1 MSEGDVHFQNVS
13 DKELCNWISENSEL
27 VEHKDFR
34 YEYNF
39 LSQRLIIKCMP
50 TPTHDSLQYFFTQT
64 VFGTFVEKVGLLK
77 AQELV
82 TTGAGTSF
90 TGFEG
95 DLCGSTEKLP
105 DAFIQLEGSD
115 FPVVVC
121 EAGWAEKL
129 EDLKTDAKL

>member
-1 MSEGDVHFQNVS
+1 MEPTVTIRDLDLKKIAELRERSEADVHFQNVS
-13 DKELCNWISENSEL
+13 DSELRNWISENPEL

-77 AQELV
+77 AQELI
-82 TTGAGTSF
+82 TTGAGT
-90 TGFEG
+90 
-95 DLCGSTEKLP
+95 CK
-105 DAFIQLEGSD
+105 
-115 FPVVVC
+115 
-121 EAGWAEKL
+121 
-129 EDLKTDAKL
+129 

>member
-1 MSEGDVHFQNVS
+1 MSEGDVRFQNVS
-13 DKELCNWISENSEL
+13 DKELDNWISGNPEL

-39 LSQRLIIKCMP
+39 LSQQLIIKCMP
-50 TPTHDSLQYFFTQT
+50 TPTHNSLQYFFTQT

-77 AQELV
+77 AQKLV

-90 TGFEG
+90 AGFEG
-95 DLCGSTEKLP
+95 DWCGSTEKLP
-105 DAFIQLEGSD
+105 DAFIQLKGSD

-129 EDLKTDAKL
+129 EDLKTDA